1 MIMMQEIITLIK
13 NLNPRELREYNNL
26 NIQDKFDYLKLYLKI
41 TKEDF
46 ISYTNS
52 LLWINDIPDEEKEE
66 RRLQYGIAVSK

>member
-1 MIMMQEIITLIK
+1 MMQEIITLIK